1 MSSGD
6 MFASGEAPGKELKL
20 AKVKELEPDEDDEV
34 CIINYSKSAHHLFPN
49 IVVFIY
55 AFI

>member
-55 AFI
+55 SFI